1 MKKKLWPSR
10 NISTLFFFFN
20 FPEYAEWKAGKR
32 SSVPQK
38 TAGVS
43 TADSSKSSHTVSS
56 GNENKVNMS
65 EHDQTRSNQNNLEET
80 GKQIGNLIADDMDM
94 DPENEMEV
102 DPAEE
107 VTVSGEKPLVNE
119 WIPLFF

>member
-1 MKKKLWPSR
+1 
-10 NISTLFFFFN
+10 
-20 FPEYAEWKAGKR
+20 
-32 SSVPQK
+32 
-38 TAGVS
+38 
-43 TADSSKSSHTVSS
+43 
-56 GNENKVNMS
+56 MS

-107 VTVSGEKPLVNE
+107 VTVSGENYHLRHTSPPETLAHNGRNDFYKRQFLALEVSSQSWKLNN
-119 WIPLFF
+119 LSN

>member
-1 MKKKLWPSR
+1 MTNFWPSQQG
-10 NISTLFFFFN
+10 IKTFIPLS
-20 FPEYAEWKAGKR
+20 EYAEWKAGKR
-32 SSVPQK
+32 SAAAQK
-38 TAGVS
+38 AAAVS
-43 TADSSKSSHTVSS
+43 TANSSKSSHTVNGGS
-56 GNENKVNMS
+56 ENKVNMS

-107 VTVSGEKPLVNE
+107 VTVSGK
-119 WIPLFF
+119 FD

>member
-1 MKKKLWPSR
+1 
-10 NISTLFFFFN
+10 
-20 FPEYAEWKAGKR
+20 
-32 SSVPQK
+32 
-38 TAGVS
+38 
-43 TADSSKSSHTVSS
+43 
-56 GNENKVNMS
+56 MS

-107 VTVSGEKPLVNE
+107 VTVSGEKPSQTHKPPHPCTSEYVLTAVFLKLVQC
-119 WIPLFF
+119 

>member
-1 MKKKLWPSR
+1 
-10 NISTLFFFFN
+10 
-20 FPEYAEWKAGKR
+20 
-32 SSVPQK
+32 
-38 TAGVS
+38 
-43 TADSSKSSHTVSS
+43 
-56 GNENKVNMS
+56 MS

-107 VTVSGEKPLVNE
+107 VTVSGEKPSQTHWPPGKLAPRTLAPRK
-119 WIPLFF
+119 ISPQTTSPLLTSEFVL